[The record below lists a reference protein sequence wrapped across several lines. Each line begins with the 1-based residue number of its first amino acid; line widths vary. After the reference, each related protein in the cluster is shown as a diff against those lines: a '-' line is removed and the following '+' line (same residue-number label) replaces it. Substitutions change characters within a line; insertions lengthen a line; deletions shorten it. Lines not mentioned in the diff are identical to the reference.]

1 MTARENLRRL
11 RESEAELAA
20 LEETLLRLDAE
31 AAALG
36 AQGAATAQAE
46 LCALADE
53 VRAQRDALRA
63 QRDALRCFRTE
74 TTRRILAV
82 ETQELRTLL
91 LLYYVDGCTWDQVAA
106 QMNYAVSYVWK
117 LHRAA
122 LQQFSASAESGEE
135 KSRMRV

>member
-1 MTARENLRRL
+1 MITRTQASGGCLCTATARSWRWCPL
-11 RESEAELAA
+11 
-20 LEETLLRLDAE
+20 

-36 AQGAATAQAE
+36 AQGAEGAQAE

-53 VRAQRDALRA
+53 VRA

-82 ETQELRTLL
+82 QAQELRTLF

>member
-36 AQGAATAQAE
+36 AQGAEGAQAE

-53 VRAQRDALRA
+53 VRA

-82 ETQELRTLL
+82 QAQELRTLF

>member
-36 AQGAATAQAE
+36 A
-46 LCALADE
+46 
-53 VRAQRDALRA
+53 
-63 QRDALRCFRTE
+63 
-74 TTRRILAV
+74 
-82 ETQELRTLL
+82 QELRTLL

-122 LQQFSASAESGEE
+122 LQQFAASAESGEE